1 MGLLGSGSSTI
12 ASVVW
17 KFLLL
22 SPSTPFAS
30 NGGAPHYFSDIVFP
44 VNSALTLESFAQLSP
59 FWVFFTAMIIKII
72 AKNIQSPTPI
82 CHMSRNKASLE
93 LLSYCGVSAA
103 LPRDTHEIGHLIN
116 SSPVSCALLSSY
128 KLIALSCCPR
138 LILN

>member
-22 SPSTPFAS
+22 SPSTPFAF
-30 NGGAPHYFSDIVFP
+30 NGAPHYFSDIVFP
-44 VNSALTLESFAQLSP
+44 VNSALTLEFFAQLSP

-82 CHMSRNKASLE
+82 CHMSQNKASLE
-93 LLSYCGVSAA
+93 LLSYCGVLAA

-116 SSPVSCALLSSY
+116 SLSVSCALLSSY